1 MLVEGRWWKGDKT
14 QVRQRIPEASPVV
27 RTRVGSQSGPAPHA
41 QTTRA
46 RWAGSHLESFVARS
60 AREESD
66 LGAQAMCKL
75 AMGGQRGIWMG
86 AAKAEEAR
94 RRVRTSAVA
103 PPCVRLEGG
112 AAIIRGSVRP

>member
-1 MLVEGRWWKGDKT
+1 MEGRQDAGAAEDPRSEPRGQDPRRFTIWT
-14 QVRQRIPEASPVV
+14 
-27 RTRVGSQSGPAPHA
+27 RTARTDDA
-41 QTTRA
+41 RA
-46 RWAGSHLESFVARS
+46 LWAGSHLESFVARS